1 MKDFMPSPAELAAI
15 DDKVKVT
22 ISLTRDSVEFFK
34 NVANKNDTNYQKMI
48 RTLLD
53 AYVTHYNDKA
63 QFVLKMMPVFF
74 WLSYF

>member
-1 MKDFMPSPAELAAI
+1 MNDFMPSPDQLVAS

-34 NVANKNDTNYQKMI
+34 KVATQNNTNYQKMI

-53 AYVTHYNDKA
+53 AYVAHYNA
-63 QFVLKMMPVFF
+63 E
-74 WLSYF
+74 

>member
-1 MKDFMPSPAELAAI
+1 MINLKKDVIMKDFMPSPAELAAI

-63 QFVLKMMPVFF
+63 
-74 WLSYF
+74 